1 MNSVRTYICCIKP
14 REQNQTMNFLQPP
27 AQTITTNKTRAQV
40 ALAPRHGLMDWIRKM
55 NNTPDISGTN
65 GKILN
70 VTLEELAKHNKKT
83 DCWTAIAGNVY
94 NISPYLDFHPGGV
107 DEIMRGAGIDATTLF
122 QEIHSWVNFGSM
134 LEKCLVGRLISKPN
148 SNETASTKPKSL
160 PPRLRFDFRQPDSK
174 SLKLFIYT
182 TYLTL
187 TTENIFVHIEN
198 SKKISILVFIDGFVH
213 TIAIELFEL
222 VTNDITVHIST
233 NSRGQIEIDL
243 KKQNDQIWKTIGKFA
258 SNHLSVC
265 PVQDFEPIYF
275 MATLIKRSPVTHDSD
290 WYTFS
295 LPSNIFM
302 LPPIG
307 YHIRLRQS
315 KDGILIVKPYT
326 VVDKLNSEQNLSSDQ
341 TIELLIKHYTD
352 RTMTPMLQKLN
363 IGDTIEMSS
372 FEGTFD
378 YTKINTCK
386 TLILVAAGTGLTPM
400 FRIINYV
407 IKQTEN
413 QVDMNVIL
421 LFFNKTQDDIL
432 CGEELQTISKQNKV
446 IVHDIL
452 SRPGPEWTG
461 ETGYIRGELL
471 HRLLPSISSTTNVTE
486 TLVCV
491 CGPTPF
497 SKLAID
503 LLKEH
508 GYNDNCLH
516 LFLA

>member
-1 MNSVRTYICCIKP
+1 
-14 REQNQTMNFLQPP
+14 
-27 AQTITTNKTRAQV
+27 
-40 ALAPRHGLMDWIRKM
+40 
-55 NNTPDISGTN
+55 
-65 GKILN
+65 
-70 VTLEELAKHNKKT
+70 
-83 DCWTAIAGNVY
+83 
-94 NISPYLDFHPGGV
+94 
-107 DEIMRGAGIDATTLF
+107 
-122 QEIHSWVNFGSM
+122 
-134 LEKCLVGRLISKPN
+134 
-148 SNETASTKPKSL
+148 
-160 PPRLRFDFRQPDSK
+160 
-174 SLKLFIYT
+174 
-182 TYLTL
+182 
-187 TTENIFVHIEN
+187 
-198 SKKISILVFIDGFVH
+198 
-213 TIAIELFEL
+213 
-222 VTNDITVHIST
+222 
-233 NSRGQIEIDL
+233 
-243 KKQNDQIWKTIGKFA
+243 
-258 SNHLSVC
+258 
-265 PVQDFEPIYF
+265 
-275 MATLIKRSPVTHDSD
+275 
-290 WYTFS
+290 
-295 LPSNIFM
+295 
-302 LPPIG
+302 
-307 YHIRLRQS
+307 
-315 KDGILIVKPYT
+315 
-326 VVDKLNSEQNLSSDQ
+326 
-341 TIELLIKHYTD
+341 
-352 RTMTPMLQKLN
+352 
-363 IGDTIEMSS
+363 EMSS

-400 FRIINYV
+400 IRIINYV

-471 HRLLPSISSTTNVTE
+471 HRLLPPISSTTNVTE